1 MQYYPVQYH
10 AENHTCIAFF
20 IVARSAGD
28 NFLGGMVL
36 DLRCKQ
42 DTAGHGVVHDAVLAR
57 RGAPEKKNRVPESLQ
72 IPYNFLLKTNEKC
85 AQPAKAHDEGLR
97 NSRPGSAG
105 LAFQYCTL
113 CDALRFLTETPC
125 ICNIKCI

>member
-1 MQYYPVQYH
+1 M
-10 AENHTCIAFF
+10 
-20 IVARSAGD
+20 ARSAGEI
-28 NFLGGMVL
+28 FLGGMVL

-85 AQPAKAHDEGLR
+85 AQPAKTHDGALR
-97 NSRPGSAG
+97 NSKSGSAG
-105 LAFQYCTL
+105 PAFEYSRAVYCTTKNKQKQKSAFQEASKFFT
-113 CDALRFLTETPC
+113 ALFRNCPAR
-125 ICNIKCI
+125 K